1 MSETTIFSS
10 NRYLFFLSRSFIL
23 LGMTLVF
30 GSVFSLA
37 GYLVAKIL
45 FGVDMTQLY
54 ELLQNAKTDSNSRNA
69 LLAFQALAGSIG
81 TFLMPALLFPKAIG
95 KYAPSYIKIAQ
106 PFKAY
111 YLLFAPLLII
121 ISMPMISWISEMNQ
135 AIKFPASM
143 ADFEL
148 SIRNMEDQAKK
159 LTEIM
164 VITNSPAQFFL
175 NLLVIALL
183 PAIAEEFF
191 FRGVLQN
198 FARQCFY
205 NPHIAIWFTA
215 IVFSGIHGQFYG
227 FIPRVVLGALFGYL
241 YLYSGNIWVVVIAH
255 FVNNGLALLGFVL
268 SDIYKNVAIFNE
280 DYQFP
285 LYGSIISVV
294 ATLGLILWMSKL
306 QFRTLQEQ
314 IFE

>member
-1 MSETTIFSS
+1 M
-10 NRYLFFLSRSFIL
+10 
-23 LGMTLVF
+23 GMVLVF
-30 GSVFSLA
+30 ASVFSFS
-37 GYLVAKIL
+37 GIFISKMI
-45 FGVDMTQLY
+45 FGVDMMKLY
-54 ELLQNAKTDSNSRNA
+54 DLMQNAKTDSNSRNA
-69 LLAFQALAGSIG
+69 LLVFQAIAGSIG
-81 TFLMPALLFPKAIG
+81 TFLVPSLLFPKAIG
-95 KYAPSYIKIAQ
+95 KFAPTYIRMTQ

-121 ISMPMISWISEMNQ
+121 LSMPMISWISELNQ

-164 VITNSPAQFFL
+164 VITNSPAQFFM
-175 NLLVIALL
+175 NLIVVALL

-191 FRGVLQN
+191 FRGVVQN

-227 FIPRVVLGALFGYL
+227 FIPRVVLGALLGYL

-268 SDIYKNVAIFNE
+268 SDIYKDVAIFSD
-280 DYQFP
+280 DYHFP
-285 LYGSIISVV
+285 IYVSIISVL

>member
-1 MSETTIFSS
+1 M
-10 NRYLFFLSRSFIL
+10 

>member
-23 LGMTLVF
+23 MGMVLVF
-30 GSVFSLA
+30 ASVFSFT
-37 GYLVAKIL
+37 GIFISKMI
-45 FGVDMTQLY
+45 FGVDMMQLY
-54 ELLQNAKTDSNSRNA
+54 DLMQNAKTDSNSRNA
-69 LLAFQALAGSIG
+69 LLVFQAIAGSIG
-81 TFLMPALLFPKAIG
+81 TFLVPALLFPKAIG
-95 KYAPSYIKIAQ
+95 KFAPTYIKITQ

-121 ISMPMISWISEMNQ
+121 ISMPMISWISELNQ

-143 ADFEL
+143 ADFEV

-159 LTEIM
+159 LTEIL
-164 VITNSPAQFFL
+164 VITNSPAQFFM
-175 NLLVIALL
+175 NLVVVALL

-227 FIPRVVLGALFGYL
+227 FIPRVVLGALLGYL

-268 SDIYKNVAIFNE
+268 SDIYKDVAIFSE
-280 DYQFP
+280 EYHFP
-285 LYGSIISVV
+285 LYGSIISIV

-306 QFRTLQEQ
+306 QFRTLQQQ

>member
-1 MSETTIFSS
+1 
-10 NRYLFFLSRSFIL
+10 
-23 LGMTLVF
+23 MTLVF

-164 VITNSPAQFFL
+164 VITNSPTQFFL
-175 NLLVIALL
+175 NLVVIALL

>member
-164 VITNSPAQFFL
+164 VITNSPTQFFL
-175 NLLVIALL
+175 NLVVIALL

>member
-37 GYLVAKIL
+37 GYLVAKML

-54 ELLQNAKTDSNSRNA
+54 DLLQNAKTDSNSRNA

-95 KYAPSYIKIAQ
+95 KYAPSYIRITQ

-175 NLLVIALL
+175 NLVVIALL

-268 SDIYKNVAIFNE
+268 SDIYKDVAIFNE